1 MSEEN
6 LNYAEFGVSKK
17 AEGKNKLQRIL
28 LVSAYVL
35 FAILYATIFISV
47 SIPQVIAILPI
58 FVWMFIFFT
67 WKHVKFDY
75 EYKIEQGEMIFLKAY
90 TPKKKKELFRFK
102 VRDAKKIV
110 PIKDFSKK
118 DMLTGRIY
126 DFRGSS
132 KSPASYMAVVAVDGK
147 DACVYF
153 EATIQT
159 VKLLHR
165 LNDKTIVSGELKF

>member
-6 LNYAEFGVSKK
+6 LNYAEFGVAKK
-17 AEGKNKLQRIL
+17 AEGKNKLHRIL
-28 LVSAYVL
+28 LVCAYVL
-35 FAILYATIFISV
+35 FAVAYAGIFISV
-47 SIPQVIAILPI
+47 RIPQVIAILPI

-75 EYKIEQGEMIFLKAY
+75 EYKIEQGEMIFVKAY
-90 TPKKKKELFRFK
+90 TPKKKKELFRFR
-102 VRDAKKIV
+102 VREAKKIV
-110 PIKDFSKK
+110 PITDFSKQ
-118 DMLTGRIY
+118 DMFTGAVY

-132 KSPASYMAVVAVDGK
+132 KSPASYMAIVAVDGK

-153 EATIQT
+153 EATVQA

-165 LNDKTIVSGELKF
+165 LNDKTIVLGDLKF

>member
-28 LVSAYVL
+28 LVIAYVL